1 MAIYLKEGE
10 KQLGEL
16 KERSRQ
22 ELLEQQK
29 QRDEFQQEWLDIEK
43 AMRASLEG
51 EKRKLEIIRKENL
64 AELGRQGL
72 LKELKEKQQQEIDL
86 LVTKQLQLKKTLEQ

>member
-10 KQLGEL
+10 KQLEEL
-16 KERSRQ
+16 KELSRQ

-43 AMRASLEG
+43 AMRTSLESG
-51 EKRKLEIIRKENL
+51 KRKLERIRKENL
-64 AELGRQGL
+64 AELG
-72 LKELKEKQQQEIDL
+72 
-86 LVTKQLQLKKTLEQ
+86 